1 MSIATTRPDT
11 IAVAIIFSM
20 LAIRSNG
27 IAIGTHDGECACV
40 SRGDGFG
47 GAFRAS
53 CNWLMC
59 SPWAVEGQPR
69 GRARGETPA
78 RNRWRPI
85 IARRGPQKSPAGQTG
100 IAAAPGTSALLI
112 RYAKRSLLAAQ
123 IGETLHGPYGHH
135 TRRHRR
141 RRAHISSNWH
151 GPRRDQ
157 SSAIVRKAREK
168 RQRQS
173 GGAR

>member
-1 MSIATTRPDT
+1 MLMSIATTRPDT

-59 SPWAVEGQPR
+59 SPRTGSGQPR
-69 GRARGETPA
+69 GRAEEIRQRATA
-78 RNRWRPI
+78 
-85 IARRGPQKSPAGQTG
+85 
-100 IAAAPGTSALLI
+100 SALILSAP
-112 RYAKRSLLAAQ
+112 RATKKPLD
-123 IGETLHGPYGHH
+123 
-135 TRRHRR
+135 RR
-141 RRAHISSNWH
+141 RPGQ
-151 GPRRDQ
+151 GP
-157 SSAIVRKAREK
+157 KRE
-168 RQRQS
+168 
-173 GGAR
+173 GNTGANTAST